1 MVNVSVPALGMP
13 IAHDSSYVNFCSRKY
28 ISGYQ
33 GAPSVFIVFA
43 HFNCTT
49 TGISSPGFMRL
60 FPLALTVQACTST
73 GRLPATGN
81 TTFGAMVVVVL
92 VVVELV
98 VVVLIAPTVNEV
110 SGPLWRLFIRRLQ

>member
-1 MVNVSVPALGMP
+1 
-13 IAHDSSYVNFCSRKY
+13 
-28 ISGYQ
+28 
-33 GAPSVFIVFA
+33 
-43 HFNCTT
+43 
-49 TGISSPGFMRL
+49 MRL

-81 TTFGAMVVVVL
+81 TTFGAIVVVVVVVL